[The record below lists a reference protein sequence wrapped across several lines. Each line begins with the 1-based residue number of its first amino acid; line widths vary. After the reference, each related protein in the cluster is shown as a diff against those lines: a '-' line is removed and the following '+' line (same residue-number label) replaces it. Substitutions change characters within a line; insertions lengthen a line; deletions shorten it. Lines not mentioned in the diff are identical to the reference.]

1 MEKQLLEARAFN
13 WAKIIQEKCDMICE
27 QRKND
32 VDLTV
37 DILNGKIY
45 EQAQEEFKREKQAGL
60 YDSMNMPVEY
70 NL

>member
-1 MEKQLLEARAFN
+1 MEARAFN
-13 WAKIIQEKCDMICE
+13 WAKIINEKCDRICQE
-27 QRKND
+27 RKDD

-45 EQAQEEFKREKQAGL
+45 EQAQEEFRKEKMLGL

>member
-1 MEKQLLEARAFN
+1 MEKEILNAKAFN
-13 WAKIIQEKCDMICE
+13 WAKIINEKCDRICE
-27 QRKND
+27 ERKND

-37 DILNGKIY
+37 DILNGTIY
-45 EQAQEEFKREKQAGL
+45 EQAQEEFGKEKMLGL

>member
-1 MEKQLLEARAFN
+1 MEKKLLEARAFN
-13 WAKIIQEKCDMICE
+13 WAKIINEKCDRICQE
-27 QRKND
+27 RKDD

-45 EQAQEEFKREKQAGL
+45 EQAQEEFRKEKMLGL